1 MRRTRSRALLTA
13 AAVVATLT
21 VTACGGAT
29 PGGGGAASGNSSA
42 ADTSAWVLTG
52 GGWPVIE
59 QSFDSWNTEHPDRSI
74 AVESFANDA
83 FKEKIRTSVGAGQAP
98 TLILNWTGGTL
109 ADYVKNRQV
118 VDITAQT
125 KDLTS
130 RVLPSVAQNGVL
142 DGVTYA
148 VPMNDVQPVI
158 MYYNKALF
166 DQVGLAVPQT
176 YDELLAAAAKFKDAG
191 IIPISI
197 AGQSVWPELMWL
209 QYLTD
214 RIGGPQVFQNVLDGK
229 PGAWSDPAIT
239 QALSK
244 IKELVDAGA
253 FGDGFAS
260 VTADQG
266 ADFALVHTGKAAMIL
281 QGSWGYAT
289 FKNDNPDFFSTS
301 LGFTSF
307 PTIAGGSGDPA
318 NIVGNPANF
327 WSVAASATADA
338 QQVATDYMAQS
349 VYSDDVV
356 KAMLDA
362 GSLPPIKDLGDK
374 IAASPDATYLNFTY
388 DLVQNAPHFQLS
400 WDQALPPQ
408 QATELLTNLSQV
420 FLGQISPEQFATAMN
435 AAAQK

>member
-1 MRRTRSRALLTA
+1 MRRTRSRALFA
-13 AAVVATLT
+13 AAALAATLT

-29 PGGGGAASGNSSA
+29 PGGGGAESAGGSS

-59 QSFDSWNTEHPDRSI
+59 QSFDSWNTAHPDQNI

-109 ADYVKNRQV
+109 ADYVDNKQV

-125 KDLTS
+125 KDLT
-130 RVLPSVAQNGVL
+130 RVLPSVAQNGVV

-148 VPMNDVQPVI
+148 VPMNDVQPVV
-158 MYYNKALF
+158 MYYNQALF
-166 DQVGLAVPQT
+166 DQVGIAVPQT
-176 YDELLAAAAKFKDAG
+176 YDELLAAVAKFKDAG

-239 QALSK
+239 QALTK

-289 FKNDNPDFFSTS
+289 FKNDNPDFFSKS

-307 PTIAGGSGDPA
+307 PTIAGGAGDPK

-327 WSVAASATADA
+327 WSVSASASADA
-338 QQVATDYMAQS
+338 QKVATDYIDKS

-374 IAASPDATYLNFTY
+374 IAASPDAKYLTFAY

-408 QATELLTNLSQV
+408 AATELLTNLSEV
-420 FLGQISPEQFATAMN
+420 FLGQNNPEQFVTAMN
-435 AAAQK
+435 ATLQQ

>member
-1 MRRTRSRALLTA
+1 MRRTRSRALFA
-13 AAVVATLT
+13 AAALAATLT

-29 PGGGGAASGNSSA
+29 PGGGGAESGGGSS

-59 QSFDSWNTEHPDRSI
+59 QSFDSWNTAHPDQNI

-109 ADYVKNRQV
+109 ADYVDNKQV

-125 KDLTS
+125 KDLT
-130 RVLPSVAQNGVL
+130 RVLPSVAQNGVV

-148 VPMNDVQPVI
+148 VPMNDVQPVV
-158 MYYNKALF
+158 MYYNQALF
-166 DQVGLAVPQT
+166 DQVGIAVPQT
-176 YDELLAAAAKFKDAG
+176 YDELLAAVAKFKDAG

-239 QALSK
+239 QALTK

-289 FKNDNPDFFSTS
+289 FKNDNPDFFSKS

-307 PTIAGGSGDPA
+307 PTIAGGAGDPK

-327 WSVAASATADA
+327 WSVSASASADA
-338 QQVATDYMAQS
+338 QKVATDYIDKS

-374 IAASPDATYLNFTY
+374 IAASPDAKYLTFAY

-408 QATELLTNLSQV
+408 AATELLTNLSEV
-420 FLGQISPEQFATAMN
+420 FLGQNNPEQFVTAMN
-435 AAAQK
+435 ATLQQ

>member
-1 MRRTRSRALLTA
+1 MLVTASALVTA
-13 AAVVATLT
+13 LT

-29 PGGGGAASGNSSA
+29 PGGGTSTSAGGSSA
-42 ADTSAWVLTG
+42 ATSAWVLTG

-59 QSFDSWNTEHPDRSI
+59 QSFDTWNGAHADQSI

-109 ADYVKNRQV
+109 ADYVANKQV

-130 RVLPSVAQNGVL
+130 RVLPSVAQNGVV

-148 VPMNDVQPVI
+148 VPMNDVQPVV
-158 MYYNKALF
+158 MYVNKALF
-166 DQVGLAVPQT
+166 DQVGISVPTT
-176 YDELLAAAAKFKDAG
+176 YDELLAAVATFKDAG
-191 IIPISI
+191 IIPISL
-197 AGQSVWPELMWL
+197 AGQSVWPELMWI

-214 RIGGPQVFQNVLDGK
+214 RIGGPEVFENILAGK
-229 PGAWSDPAIT
+229 ADAWSDPAVT
-239 QALSK
+239 EALTK

-289 FKNDNPDFFSTS
+289 FKNDNPEFFSTS
-301 LGFTSF
+301 LGFTTF
-307 PTIAGGSGDPA
+307 PTLPGGTGDPA

-327 WSVAASATADA
+327 WSVSASASPEA
-338 QQVATDYMAQS
+338 QKVATDYLADG
-349 VYSDDVV
+349 VYSDTVV

-362 GSLPPIKDLGDK
+362 GSLPPITGISDK
-374 IAASPDATYLNFTY
+374 ISASPDAKYLTFAY
-388 DLVQNAPHFQLS
+388 DLVQKAPHFQLS

-420 FLGQISPEQFATAMN
+420 FLGQIAPEQFVTAMN
-435 AAAQK
+435 ATLKE

>member
-1 MRRTRSRALLTA
+1 MRRTRSRTLFAASAL
-13 AAVVATLT
+13 VATLT
-21 VTACGGAT
+21 VAACGGAT
-29 PGGGGAASGNSSA
+29 PGGGGAGGGASSG
-42 ADTSAWVLTG
+42 DTSAWVLTG

-59 QSFDSWNTEHPDRSI
+59 QSIESWSAANPDEKI

-83 FKEKIRTSVGAGQAP
+83 YKEKIRTSVGAGQAP

-109 ADYVKNRQV
+109 ADYVENKQV
-118 VDITAQT
+118 VDITSQT
-125 KDLTS
+125 EGLAS
-130 RVLPSVAQNGVL
+130 RVLPSVAQNGVI

-148 VPMNDVQPVI
+148 LPMNDVQPVVL
-158 MYYNKALF
+158 YYNQALF
-166 DQVGLAVPQT
+166 DQVGISVPKT
-176 YDELLAAAAKFKDAG
+176 YDELLGAVTKFKEAG
-191 IIPISI
+191 IIPVSI
-197 AGQSVWPELMWL
+197 AGQSVWPELMWI

-214 RIGGPQVFQNVLDGK
+214 RIGGPEVFQNVLDGK
-229 PGAWSDPAIT
+229 PGAWSDPAIA
-239 QALSK
+239 QALTR

-253 FGDGFAS
+253 FGEGFAS

-301 LGFTSF
+301 LGFTTF
-307 PTIAGGSGDPA
+307 PTIDGGKGDPA

-327 WSVAASATADA
+327 WSVSASAGQNEQKA
-338 QQVATDYMAQS
+338 ATDFINKG
-349 VYSDDVV
+349 VYTDEVV

-362 GSLPPIKDLGDK
+362 GSLPPIKDIGDK
-374 IAASPDATYLNFTY
+374 IAASADAKYLSFAY
-388 DLVQNAPHFQLS
+388 DLVENAPHFQLS

-420 FLGQISPEQFATAMN
+420 FLGQNSPDQFVSAMN
-435 AAAQK
+435 ASLQS

>member
-1 MRRTRSRALLTA
+1 MRRTRSRALFA
-13 AAVVATLT
+13 AAALAATLT

-29 PGGGGAASGNSSA
+29 PGGGGAEPGGGSS

-59 QSFDSWNTEHPDRSI
+59 QSFDTWNGAHPDQNI

-109 ADYVKNRQV
+109 ADYVDNQQV

-130 RVLPSVAQNGVL
+130 RVLPSVAQNGVV

-148 VPMNDVQPVI
+148 VPMNDVQPVV
-158 MYYNKALF
+158 MYYNQALF
-166 DQVGLAVPQT
+166 DQVGIAVPKT
-176 YDELLAAAAKFKDAG
+176 DEELLAAVAKFKEAG
-191 IIPISI
+191 IIPISM

-214 RIGGPQVFQNVLDGK
+214 RIGGPEVFQNILDGK
-229 PGAWSDPAIT
+229 PDAWSDPAIT
-239 QALSK
+239 QALTK

-289 FKNDNPDFFSTS
+289 FKNDNPEFFSTS

-307 PTIAGGSGDPA
+307 PTIAGGTGDPA

-327 WSVAASATADA
+327 WSVSASASADA
-338 QQVATDYMAQS
+338 QKVATDYIDES

-374 IAASPDATYLNFTY
+374 IAASPDAKYLNFAY

-408 QATELLTNLSQV
+408 AATELLTNLSQV
-420 FLGQISPEQFATAMN
+420 FLGQNSPEQFVTAMN
-435 AAAQK
+435 ATQQQ